1 MVAEG
6 GETQE
11 EQHLKIL
18 AIGCFSI
25 VAGYDEE
32 RGDQENVDVIYPRAL
47 SRLYL
52 DVGFVGMVAEDYDAD
67 G

>member
-1 MVAEG
+1 MIAEG

-18 AIGCFSI
+18 AIGCFSM

-32 RGDQENVDVIYPRAL
+32 RGDQENMDVVDPRAL

-52 DVGFVGMVAEDYDAD
+52 GIGFVGVVAEDYDAD